1 MEPNG
6 DKRRGFAVGG
16 PARRGRDGNGK
27 IAVRGGEAMAAK
39 RTAAQGVRSEMRPN
53 GSKRRGASAGPRQAE
68 LGGVAS
74 TLPPAGALPGMELV
88 GGGVPGGLPG
98 AGMPVQGGAGLFPG
112 MGPAMA

>member
-1 MEPNG
+1 MEALDDNSGVPK
-6 DKRRGFAVGG
+6 DKFRAILDR
-16 PARRGRDGNGK
+16 
-27 IAVRGGEAMAAK
+27 
-39 RTAAQGVRSEMRPN
+39 
-53 GSKRRGASAGPRQAE
+53 RRGASAGPRQAE

-74 TLPPAGALPGMELV
+74 TLPPAGAMTGMELA

>member
-1 MEPNG
+1 MTGQP
-6 DKRRGFAVGG
+6 GFAAG
-16 PARRGRDGNGK
+16 
-27 IAVRGGEAMAAK
+27 
-39 RTAAQGVRSEMRPN
+39 EMRPN

-74 TLPPAGALPGMELV
+74 MLAPVGAMTGMELA